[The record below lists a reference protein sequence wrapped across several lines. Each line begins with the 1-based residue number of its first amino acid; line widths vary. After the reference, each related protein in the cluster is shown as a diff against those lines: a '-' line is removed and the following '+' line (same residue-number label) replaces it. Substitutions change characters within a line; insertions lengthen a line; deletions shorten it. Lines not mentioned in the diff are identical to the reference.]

1 MGSGAASKPSAL
13 KAVREAKTQSQGA
26 KYCKYRSAMLGLSRR
41 DSIDGTTDSVWLI
54 STGSIVINYKRTS
67 CVYNAFLFFSG
78 IHSFQGQHSFFVT
91 PFALLPSPEPICFQR
106 LLLTCCSGRLTC
118 TPSNRFGLSRST
130 FAMPMTISALVMLN
144 GTGLDCH
151 APTIR
156 QTAAHRVSLLL

>member
-41 DSIDGTTDSVWLI
+41 DSIDGTTDSVRLI
-54 STGSIVINYKRTS
+54 STGSDVINYKRRT
-67 CVYNAFLFFSG
+67 CIYNPFLFFAG
-78 IHSFQGQHSFFVT
+78 THSFEVQHSFLLT
-91 PFALLPSPEPICFQR
+91 TFALLPFPEPTCFHR
-106 LLLTCCSGRLTC
+106 LLLTCCSGQLTC

-130 FAMPMTISALVMLN
+130 FAMPTTTSVLVMLN
-144 GTGLDCH
+144 GIGLDCH

-156 QTAAHRVSLLL
+156 QTAAHRVSLPL